1 MEERW
6 RKTAP
11 VVRRLESTQQMKVQN
26 QPVLLLAL
34 MALLAQAP
42 LYGQPSLSSVPPE
55 PPKADVPYLI
65 HANKLVET
73 EQAQAVEQ
81 SSKKEQT
88 YHVPGA
94 TSGVRTP
101 MAGPEF
107 LLKVENL
114 DPDRLQL
121 YRFESRNGRREIL
134 IRKKKKIVAKAYYTS
149 TTRVSPGIL
158 RIRVDQFL
166 ENGEYCLT
174 PSGSDAVFCFTV
186 H

>member
-1 MEERW
+1 MR
-6 RKTAP
+6 
-11 VVRRLESTQQMKVQN
+11 VRN
-26 QPVLLLAL
+26 QPVFLVAL
-34 MALLAQAP
+34 VILLAQAP
-42 LYGQPSLSSVPPE
+42 VYGQSSLSSAPSE
-55 PPKADVPYLI
+55 PPKVDVPYLI
-65 HANKLVET
+65 HANNLVET
-73 EQAQAVEQ
+73 EQSRAVEQ

-94 TSGVRTP
+94 TSGVLTP

-121 YRFESRNGRREIL
+121 YRFESRNGQREIL

-149 TTRVSPGIL
+149 TTRVSPGVF
-158 RIRVDQFL
+158 RIRADQFL

>member
-1 MEERW
+1 
-6 RKTAP
+6 
-11 VVRRLESTQQMKVQN
+11 
-26 QPVLLLAL
+26 
-34 MALLAQAP
+34 
-42 LYGQPSLSSVPPE
+42 
-55 PPKADVPYLI
+55 
-65 HANKLVET
+65 
-73 EQAQAVEQ
+73 
-81 SSKKEQT
+81 
-88 YHVPGA
+88 
-94 TSGVRTP
+94 

-134 IRKKKKIVAKAYYTS
+134 IRKKKKKTVAKPYYTS
-149 TTRVSPGIL
+149 TTRVAPGVF
-158 RIRVDQFL
+158 RIRTDQFL

>member
-1 MEERW
+1 
-6 RKTAP
+6 
-11 VVRRLESTQQMKVQN
+11 MKVQN
-26 QPVLLLAL
+26 QPVFVLAL
-34 MALLAQAP
+34 VTLLAQLP
-42 LYGQPSLSSVPPE
+42 IYGQSSLSSVPPE

-65 HANKLVET
+65 HANNLVET
-73 EQAQAVEQ
+73 EQARAVEQ

-88 YHVPGA
+88 YYVPGA
-94 TSGVRTP
+94 TSGVQTP

-134 IRKKKKIVAKAYYTS
+134 MRKKKKIVAKAYYTS
-149 TTRVSPGIL
+149 TTRVAPGVF
-158 RIRVDQFL
+158 RIRTDQFL

>member
-1 MEERW
+1 
-6 RKTAP
+6 
-11 VVRRLESTQQMKVQN
+11 MKLRN
-26 QPVLLLAL
+26 QPVFQLAL
-34 MALLAQAP
+34 VTLLAQAP
-42 LYGQPSLSSVPPE
+42 MYGQSSLSSAPPE
-55 PPKADVPYLI
+55 PPKADVPYLV
-65 HANKLVET
+65 HANNLVET
-73 EQAQAVEQ
+73 EQARAVEQ

-88 YHVPGA
+88 YYVPGA
-94 TSGVRTP
+94 TSGVQTP

-134 IRKKKKIVAKAYYTS
+134 MRKKKKIVAKAYYTS
-149 TTRVSPGIL
+149 TTRVAPGVF
-158 RIRVDQFL
+158 RIRTDQFL

>member
-1 MEERW
+1 
-6 RKTAP
+6 
-11 VVRRLESTQQMKVQN
+11 MKVQN
-26 QPVLLLAL
+26 QPVFLLAL
-34 MALLAQAP
+34 VTLLAQLP
-42 LYGQPSLSSVPPE
+42 IYGQSSLSSTPPE

-65 HANKLVET
+65 HANNLVET
-73 EQAQAVEQ
+73 EQSQAVEQ

-88 YHVPGA
+88 YYVPGA
-94 TSGVRTP
+94 TSGVQTP

-114 DPDRLQL
+114 DPDQLQL

-149 TTRVSPGIL
+149 TTRVSPDVF
-158 RIRVDQFL
+158 RIRTDQFL

-174 PSGSDAVFCFTV
+174 PSGSHAVFCFTV

>member
-1 MEERW
+1 MRA
-6 RKTAP
+6 R
-11 VVRRLESTQQMKVQN
+11 N
-26 QPVLLLAL
+26 QPRFLLAL
-34 MALLAQAP
+34 VILLAQAAV
-42 LYGQPSLSSVPPE
+42 YGQSSLSSAPSE

-65 HANKLVET
+65 HANNLIET
-73 EQAQAVEQ
+73 EQSEAVEQ

-88 YHVPGA
+88 YYVPGA
-94 TSGVRTP
+94 TSGVVTP

-114 DPDRLQL
+114 DPDRLKL

-134 IRKKKKIVAKAYYTS
+134 IRKKKKIVAKARYTS
-149 TTRVSPGIL
+149 TTSVSPGVF
-158 RIRVDQFL
+158 RIRTDQFL

-174 PSGSDAVFCFTV
+174 PSGSDVVFCFTV

>member
-1 MEERW
+1 
-6 RKTAP
+6 
-11 VVRRLESTQQMKVQN
+11 MKARN
-26 QPVLLLAL
+26 QPVIQLAL
-34 MALLAQAP
+34 VALLAQAP
-42 LYGQPSLSSVPPE
+42 MYGQSSLSSAPPE
-55 PPKADVPYLI
+55 PPKADVPYLV
-65 HANKLVET
+65 HANNLIET
-73 EQAQAVEQ
+73 EQSQAVKQ
-81 SSKKEQT
+81 SSKKEET
-88 YHVPGA
+88 YYVPGA
-94 TSGVRTP
+94 TSGVQTP

-134 IRKKKKIVAKAYYTS
+134 IRKKKKKTVAKPYYTS
-149 TTRVSPGIL
+149 TTRVAPGVF
-158 RIRVDQFL
+158 RIRTDQFL